1 MLSNA
6 TGPDAGTSQRMKNIM
21 RLLTVMERSSG
32 GPTRQTS
39 ITRNNGVQLQRVS
52 GCTTRRLD
60 ATTARNTGIKTRNGN
75 PSLEYPYTVCQA
87 HQ

>member
-6 TGPDAGTSQRMKNIM
+6 TGPGAGTSQKMKNTTHFQ
-21 RLLTVMERSSG
+21 TVMEQSAGGLTPHTLGIVSSG
-32 GPTRQTS
+32 A
-39 ITRNNGVQLQRVS
+39 QLQRVS